1 MKFSRRKIKMIEIN
15 NITKTFDDYTAIKD
29 LSFTVG
35 ESSLY
40 GLVGYNGAGKTTLLK
55 IIAGIYLPDSGD
67 VKLNGESLFKHPEL
81 KTDLFYVPDDI
92 YFGLGS
98 SMLSMAK
105 YYKGFH
111 PNFCMETF
119 KKLTELFGLDP
130 KKKLIG
136 FSKGM
141 QRQAEMI
148 LGLSCLPKVIL
159 LDESFDGLDPAKRN
173 LTKKI
178 LLDYMAEKD
187 CSIII
192 SSHNL
197 HELADM
203 CDHIALINGQTIAM
217 NCAVDD
223 MNGSR
228 CKFRLAF
235 TQEVDKADFD
245 GVNVKNFKKD
255 GKIITFTVSE
265 NVEEAERV
273 IRSLNPVLCE
283 RFPLSLEEI
292 FLEEMEDTD
301 YDFEKIFS

>member
-1 MKFSRRKIKMIEIN
+1 MIEIN

-29 LSFTVG
+29 LSFTVN

-55 IIAGIYLPDSGD
+55 IIAGVYLPDSGD
-67 VKLNGESLFKHPEL
+67 VRLNGQSLFEHPEL
-81 KTDLFYVPDDI
+81 KSDLFYVPDDI

-98 SMLSMAK
+98 SMNSMAK
-105 YYKGFH
+105 FYMGFH
-111 PNFCMETF
+111 PNFCMDTF
-119 KKLTELFGLDP
+119 KKLTGLFGLDP

-141 QRQAEMI
+141 QSQAEMI

-178 LLDYMAEKD
+178 LLDYMAEKE

-217 NCAVDD
+217 DCAVDD
-223 MNGSR
+223 MNGTR

-235 TQEVDKADFD
+235 KNEVEREAFGDL
-245 GVNVKNFKKD
+245 NLKNFKKD

-265 NVEEAERV
+265 NVEKAQE
-273 IRSLNPVLCE
+273 IINSLDPMLCE

-301 YDFEKIFS
+301 YDFEQIFS

>member
-1 MKFSRRKIKMIEIN
+1 MIEIK
-15 NITKTFDDYTAIKD
+15 NITKTFDDYTAIKE
-29 LSFTVG
+29 LSFKVSK
-35 ESSLY
+35 SSLY

-55 IIAGIYLPDSGD
+55 IICGVYLPDCGD
-67 VKLNGESLFKHPEL
+67 VTLDGKSLFEHPEL
-81 KTDLFYVPDDI
+81 KKDVFYVPDDL

-98 SMLSMAK
+98 SMNSMAK
-105 YYKGFH
+105 YYKGFYQD
-111 PNFCMETF
+111 FCMKTF
-119 KKLTELFGLDP
+119 NKLTELFGLDP

-148 LGLSCLPKVIL
+148 LGLSCMPKVIL

-217 NCAVDD
+217 DCAVDD

-228 CKFRLAF
+228 CKFRLVFKEDVNASAF
-235 TQEVDKADFD
+235 EELKC
-245 GVNVKNFKKD
+245 KNFKKD
-255 GKIITFTVSE
+255 GKIITFTVSNE
-265 NVEEAERV
+265 IEKAEKL
-273 IRSLNPVLCE
+273 IESLNPVLCE

-301 YDFEKIFS
+301 YDFEEIFS

>member
-1 MKFSRRKIKMIEIN
+1 M
-15 NITKTFDDYTAIKD
+15 
-29 LSFTVG
+29 
-35 ESSLY
+35 
-40 GLVGYNGAGKTTLLK
+40 
-55 IIAGIYLPDSGD
+55 
-67 VKLNGESLFKHPEL
+67 
-81 KTDLFYVPDDI
+81 FYVPDDI

-98 SMLSMAK
+98 SMNSMAK

-111 PNFCMETF
+111 PNFCMDTF
-119 KKLTELFGLDP
+119 KKLTELFGLNP

-148 LGLSCLPKVIL
+148 LALSCMPKVIL

-178 LLDYMAEKD
+178 LLDYMAEKN

-203 CDHIALINGQTIAM
+203 CDHIALIDGQSIAM
-217 NCAVDD
+217 NCTVDD

-235 TQEVDKADFD
+235 NRDLDKDDFKD
-245 GVNVKNFKKD
+245 INIKNYKKD
-255 GKIITFTVSE
+255 GKIITFTVSD
-265 NVEEAERV
+265 NVERAESF
-273 IRSLNPVLCE
+273 IQSLEPVLYE

-301 YDFEKIFS
+301 YEFEKIFS

>member
-1 MKFSRRKIKMIEIN
+1 
-15 NITKTFDDYTAIKD
+15 
-29 LSFTVG
+29 
-35 ESSLY
+35 
-40 GLVGYNGAGKTTLLK
+40 
-55 IIAGIYLPDSGD
+55 
-67 VKLNGESLFKHPEL
+67 
-81 KTDLFYVPDDI
+81 
-92 YFGLGS
+92 
-98 SMLSMAK
+98 
-105 YYKGFH
+105 
-111 PNFCMETF
+111 
-119 KKLTELFGLDP
+119 
-130 KKKLIG
+130 
-136 FSKGM
+136 
-141 QRQAEMI
+141 MI

-178 LLDYMAEKD
+178 LLDYMAEKE

-217 NCAVDD
+217 DCTVDD
-223 MNGSR
+223 MNGTR

-235 TQEVDKADFD
+235 KNEVEREAFGDLKL
-245 GVNVKNFKKD
+245 KNFKKD

-265 NVEEAERV
+265 NVEKAQE
-273 IRSLNPVLCE
+273 IINSLDPVLCE

-301 YDFEKIFS
+301 YDFEQIFS

>member
-1 MKFSRRKIKMIEIN
+1 MIEIN

-55 IIAGIYLPDSGD
+55 IIAGVYLPDSGD
-67 VKLNGESLFKHPEL
+67 VKLNGKSLFKHPEL
-81 KTDLFYVPDDI
+81 KTELFYVPDDI

-98 SMLSMAK
+98 SINSMAK

-235 TQEVDKADFD
+235 AQEVDKADFE
-245 GVNVKNFKKD
+245 GINVKNFKKD

-265 NVEEAERV
+265 NVE
-273 IRSLNPVLCE
+273 
-283 RFPLSLEEI
+283 
-292 FLEEMEDTD
+292 
-301 YDFEKIFS
+301 

>member
-1 MKFSRRKIKMIEIN
+1 MIKVK
-15 NITKTFDDYTAIKD
+15 NITKKFDEYTAID
-29 LSFTVG
+29 NLSLEVG
-35 ESSLY
+35 NSSIY

-55 IIAGIYLPDSGD
+55 TIAGVYLPDEGTVELD
-67 VKLNGESLFKHPEL
+67 GVDLFENPEA
-81 KTDLFYVPDDI
+81 KSNMFYVPDDL
-92 YFGLGS
+92 YFGAAAT
-98 SMLSMAK
+98 MKSMAK
-105 YYKGFH
+105 YYKSYYPDFDTA
-111 PNFCMETF
+111 TF
-119 KKLTELFGLDP
+119 EKLAELFGLDTG
-130 KKKLIG
+130 KRISG

-141 QRQAEMI
+141 QRQAEMV
-148 LGLSCLPKVIL
+148 LGLASMPRAIL

-173 LTKKI
+173 LTKKL

-203 CDHIALINGQTIAM
+203 CDHIALINGQKIAM

-235 TQEVDKADFD
+235 TQPISKDLFRGIEIKNYKA
-245 GVNVKNFKKD
+245 D
-255 GKIITFTVSE
+255 GKIVSFTVSK
-265 NVEEAERV
+265 NVEQAEEY
-273 IRSLNPVLCE
+273 IRALNPVLME
-283 RFPLSLEEI
+283 KFPLSLEEI

-301 YDFEKIFS
+301 YDFEKLFK

>member
-1 MKFSRRKIKMIEIN
+1 MLEIK
-15 NITKTFDDYTAIKD
+15 NITKTFDDYTAIKN
-29 LSFTVG
+29 LSFKVN

-40 GLVGYNGAGKTTLLK
+40 GLVGYNGAGKTTILK
-55 IIAGIYLPDSGD
+55 LISGVYLPDSGD
-67 VKLNGESLFKHPEL
+67 ITLNGQSLFAHPEL

-98 SMLSMAK
+98 SMNSMARF
-105 YYKGFH
+105 YMSFH
-111 PNFCMETF
+111 PNFCMDTF
-119 KKLTELFGLDP
+119 YRLTELFGLNP

-148 LGLSCLPKVIL
+148 LALSCLPKIIL
-159 LDESFDGLDPAKRN
+159 LDESFDGLDPAKRS
-173 LTKKI
+173 LAKKI
-178 LLDYMAEKD
+178 LLDYMAEKE

-217 NCAVDD
+217 DCAVDD
-223 MNGSR
+223 MTGTR

-235 TQEVDKADFD
+235 SDDVQREAFGDLKL
-245 GVNVKNFKKD
+245 KNFKKD

-265 NVEEAERV
+265 NVEKAQE
-273 IRSLNPVLCE
+273 IINSLKPVLCE

>member
-1 MKFSRRKIKMIEIN
+1 MIEIK
-15 NITKTFDDYTAIKD
+15 NITKTFDDYTAIKE
-29 LSFTVG
+29 LSFKVSK
-35 ESSLY
+35 SSLY

-55 IIAGIYLPDSGD
+55 IICGVYLPDSGD
-67 VKLNGESLFKHPEL
+67 VTLDGKSLFEHPEL
-81 KTDLFYVPDDI
+81 KKDVFYVPDDL

-98 SMLSMAK
+98 SMNSMAK
-105 YYKGFH
+105 YYKGFY
-111 PNFCMETF
+111 PDFCMKTF
-119 KKLTELFGLDP
+119 NKLTELFGLDP

-148 LGLSCLPKVIL
+148 LGLSCMPKVIL

-217 NCAVDD
+217 DCAVDD

-228 CKFRLAF
+228 CKFRLVFKEDVNASAF
-235 TQEVDKADFD
+235 EELKC
-245 GVNVKNFKKD
+245 KNFKKD
-255 GKIITFTVSE
+255 GKIITFTVSNE
-265 NVEEAERV
+265 IEKAEKL
-273 IRSLNPVLCE
+273 IESLNPVLCE